1 MLRELKRL
9 KGLFFNTPLIAIDLM
24 LNGEAKRLYAKYEAL
39 SFSGSI
45 KDRMAYY
52 LFESAYKTETLKK
65 NQPIVEVTSGNSGI
79 ALSMLGRAL
88 GHKVHIV
95 MPDWLSPERY
105 QLMRLAGAEIIKV
118 SNKEDGFAQS
128 MAIAKD
134 LAKRQGMY
142 YPDQFSNQSNIQAHK
157 ETTAFEIECA
167 LETLNLKLDRFVA
180 AAGSGGTVMGIN
192 EYFYQKASKIK
203 SHPLEVKNAPIL
215 STGVGG
221 AHKIQGLNGEFIAQ
235 LMDFDRLGQ
244 IVSVDENEALCVAY
258 QLNRLGLSVGLSSG
272 ANFLGA
278 IELLKAHPDDVIVT
292 TFADSALKYLS
303 SDLFASDA
311 SDLVLPQG
319 IKLSGFSVISNRTKP
334 LEILEHMDVQTA

>member
-9 KGLFFNTPLIAIDLM
+9 KGLFFNTPLIVIDLM
-24 LNGEAKRLYAKYEAL
+24 INGKSKQLYAKYEAL

-52 LFESAYKTETLKK
+52 LFENAYKTGMLQEK
-65 NQPIVEVTSGNSGI
+65 QPIVEVTSGNSGI

-157 ETTAFEIECA
+157 ETTAFEIDYA
-167 LETLNLKLDRFVA
+167 LEKLGLKLNRFVA
-180 AAGSGGTVMGIN
+180 GAGSGGTVMGIS
-192 EYFYQKASKIK
+192 EYFNELNLEVT

-221 AHKIQGLNGEFIAQ
+221 SHKVQGLNGEFIAQ
-235 LMDFDRLGQ
+235 LMDFKQLGE
-244 IVSVDENEALCVAY
+244 IVSVDEEEALSIAY
-258 QLNRLGLSVGLSSG
+258 HLNRLGLSVGLSSG

-278 IELLKAHPDDVIVT
+278 IELLKTYPDDVIVT

-303 SDLFASDA
+303 SDLFAKDGSN
-311 SDLVLPQG
+311 LKLPKN
-319 IKLSGFSVISNRTKP
+319 IILNGFSVISEMSKP
-334 LEILEHMDVQTA
+334 SEIIKHMDVQIA